1 MRPAIT
7 RSRLDSCGLLD
18 VHQQTQQSR
27 SITSGSTFPAC
38 FFAHQTKEGL
48 NRGLTSA
55 ADLYC
60 ADADRAKPEWVGDSH
75 MILGCINTPP
85 KLKKSVLGIPLKQKK
100 AKKVAVPVAMDMPA
114 PIVAEDANAEVGWQR
129 LCLISHNGCTMA
141 LPKSQGGID
150 EDDEGAEK
158 EEMEAEEDSDE
169 ELGGQSHH
177 PVSSSLLKSPSPF
190 LFEDQL
196 ANTATSN
203 WPVFDEFYTHLGAD
217 VVGIQEARVPG
228 QERMD
233 HKSAKFVY
241 FFGVG
246 LAVRR
251 KWAAYTQVVYV
262 SDRIIWARIQLGAQ
276 LLFVVC
282 AYAPS
287 QLETEDL
294 SQQRRDQF
302 YADLKKTMTTIAL
315 NANCKGTAQ
324 PNVVIL
330 GDFNAQVGTILTDDI
345 PMQRVLGSHN
355 SDSVVTASGND
366 LLSFAL
372 SHELQLA
379 STFFLPACHQWI
391 GHAPQRQRQE
401 VPWGGKCQNRFGSTD
416 I

>member
-1 MRPAIT
+1 MATRKNTRVVHKAEDMFDEDGQSMSESSSVCEPVKHTYKWGENRQTRKKSSPSSILPAPPSPLPVTPADGFSDNAVAKFCCGYAKSNQAKCHHAPCNNKIALGQL
-7 RSRLDSCGLLD
+7 RIARCAPADSTEQK
-18 VHQQTQQSR
+18 HNQWFH
-27 SITSGSTFPAC
+27 FPC

-177 PVSSSLLKSPSPF
+177 PVSSSSLKSPSPF

-203 WPVFDEFYTHLGAD
+203 WPVFDEFYNHLGAD
-217 VVGIQEARVPG
+217 IVGIQEARVPG

-241 FFGVG
+241 FFSGPPAGAKRNFGVG

-287 QLETEDL
+287 
-294 SQQRRDQF
+294 
-302 YADLKKTMTTIAL
+302 
-315 NANCKGTAQ
+315 
-324 PNVVIL
+324 
-330 GDFNAQVGTILTDDI
+330 
-345 PMQRVLGSHN
+345 
-355 SDSVVTASGND
+355 
-366 LLSFAL
+366 
-372 SHELQLA
+372 
-379 STFFLPACHQWI
+379 
-391 GHAPQRQRQE
+391 
-401 VPWGGKCQNRFGSTD
+401 
-416 I
+416 